1 MEEVKKKCPYCGE
14 EIMAVAKKC
23 KHCGEWIDESKVT
36 NALQMSQKEEI
47 SVSASSKENVKS
59 PSKSVLSLSL
69 NIMIGILTIG
79 ALVLSGM
86 YYKAINTHEL
96 TFQEKDSILLQELID
111 YKLSTNTDE
120 IDAYAFGL
128 ASSTGIDEYI
138 ANLNM
143 DSTSYDKIA
152 LGIIESTLGN
162 DSTRDYTY
170 YTGLIIGE
178 QFVSEKLP
186 EVTKQIY
193 GEKTTTELSPLN
205 AARGFIDGF
214 LSNTNVMTFEEAS
227 ELVNQRIVETNKK

>member
-14 EIMAVAKKC
+14 EIIAVAKKC

-36 NALQMSQKEEI
+36 NALQMSPKEEI

-128 ASSTGIDEYI
+128 ASSTRIDEYI

-162 DSTRDYTY
+162 DSTRDYAY

-178 QFVSEKLP
+178 QFVSDMIPGL
-186 EVTKQIY
+186 TKQIY
-193 GEKTTTELSPLN
+193 GEKTTTELSPLS
-205 AARGFIDGF
+205 AARGFIDGI
-214 LSNTNVMTFEEAS
+214 LSNTNIMTFEEAR
-227 ELVNQRIVETNKK
+227 EFVNQRIIETNIK

>member
-23 KHCGEWIDESKVT
+23 KHCGEWLDESKAT
-36 NALQMSQKEEI
+36 NASQMSQKEEI
-47 SVSASSKENVKS
+47 SVSASAKESVKT

-69 NIMIGILTIG
+69 NIMIGLLAIG

-162 DSTRDYTY
+162 DSTRNYAY

-178 QFVSEKLP
+178 QFISEKLP
-186 EVTKQIY
+186 EVTKQFY
-193 GEKTTTELSPLN
+193 GEKAATELSPLSV
-205 AARGFIDGF
+205 ARGFIDGF
-214 LSNTNVMTFEEAS
+214 LSNTNIMTFEEAS
-227 ELVNQRIVETNKK
+227 EFVNQRIVETNKK

>member
-36 NALQMSQKEEI
+36 NALQMSPKEEI

-128 ASSTGIDEYI
+128 ASSTRIDEYI

-162 DSTRDYTY
+162 DSTRDYAY

-178 QFVSEKLP
+178 QFVSDMIPGL
-186 EVTKQIY
+186 TKQIY
-193 GEKTTTELSPLN
+193 GEKTTTELSPLS
-205 AARGFIDGF
+205 AARGFIDGI
-214 LSNTNVMTFEEAS
+214 LSNTNIMTFEEAR
-227 ELVNQRIVETNKK
+227 EFVNQRIIETNIK

>member
-1 MEEVKKKCPYCGE
+1 
-14 EIMAVAKKC
+14 
-23 KHCGEWIDESKVT
+23 
-36 NALQMSQKEEI
+36 MSEKNNDFLTKLQKEEI
-47 SVSASSKENVKS
+47 SVSTSAKENVNT

-69 NIMIGILTIG
+69 NILIGILAIG

-128 ASSTGIDEYI
+128 SSSIGIDAYF

-162 DSTRDYTY
+162 DSTRDYAY

-178 QFVSEKLP
+178 QFVSENLS

-193 GEKTTTELSPLN
+193 GEKTTTESSPLS

>member
-36 NALQMSQKEEI
+36 NALQMSPKEEI

-128 ASSTGIDEYI
+128 ASSIGIDGYI
-138 ANLNM
+138 ANLNI

-162 DSTRDYTY
+162 DSTRDYAY

-178 QFVSEKLP
+178 QFVSEMLP

-193 GEKTTTELSPLN
+193 GEKTTTELSPLS

-214 LSNTNVMTFEEAS
+214 LSNTDVMTFEEAS

>member
-14 EIMAVAKKC
+14 DIMAVAKKC
-23 KHCGEWIDESKVT
+23 KHCGEWLDESKAT
-36 NALQMSQKEEI
+36 NALQMSQKEDI
-47 SVSASSKENVKS
+47 SVSASAKENVKT

-69 NIMIGILTIG
+69 NILIGILAIG

-128 ASSTGIDEYI
+128 ASSIGIDEYI
-138 ANLNM
+138 DNLNM

-162 DSTRDYTY
+162 DSTRDYAY

-178 QFVSEKLP
+178 QFLSENLP
-186 EVTKQIY
+186 KVTKQIY
-193 GEKTTTELSPLN
+193 GEKTTTELSPLS